1 MTVAGSAGTSVP
13 IPAGLAPRLF
23 VVGGGSGGVGKSLI
37 AANLAVYFAQLGR
50 SVVLVDA
57 DARGRGLHGSF
68 GVGAATA
75 GYALSS
81 PFGDALVDTGVQGLR
96 LLRFPHEASSFN
108 LALRGTRA
116 ERFLGRLRELS
127 TELVVADVGAGAT
140 PFALQ
145 LLAAADLPL
154 LVTAPE
160 PGSVEGLYRFLRT
173 AFRYRLKRVLAK
185 TDNRRRYGLGLL
197 AETSESGTPFELIA
211 SLARRDRSLH
221 QLAEDELRRMRFGHV
236 VSGTRHRADA
246 ELSSWMSSIVFAHYG
261 MSLEDFGTLEHD
273 DTVWIAARKQTPLL
287 VDNPAGK
294 ASRQIERLARRIL
307 LPIDPG
313 APSRSLP
320 IAPARPRSGNGP
332 SLYELLGVPRT
343 ANDEE
348 LRRAHRKLRD
358 VFGPDSLATHTI
370 LDASAVRAEVKRLD
384 EALDVLL
391 DPVRRRAYDV
401 SNFPAEVL
409 APSPKATVRVLDDQ
423 EQQRLADLLRT
434 IEARALVDGPTL
446 ANLREANGY
455 SVDEVCART
464 RIAKAILVALE
475 GDRFAELPAPVYL
488 RGFLAELARLYGADP
503 VRVQKSYLARPA
515 VMGTR
520 DPRERG

>member
-1 MTVAGSAGTSVP
+1 MSAGPLPSPTLP
-13 IPAGLAPRLF
+13 GGLAPRLF

-37 AANLAVYFAQLGR
+37 ASNLAVYFAQLGR

-57 DARGRGLHGSF
+57 DARGAGLHATF
-68 GVGAATA
+68 GLPA
-75 GYALSS
+75 SS
-81 PFGDALVDTGVQGLR
+81 STFTLAQPFADGLVDTAVQGLR
-96 LLRFPHEASSFN
+96 LLRFPHEVTTFA

-116 ERFLGRLRELS
+116 ERFLARLRELPA
-127 TELVVADVGAGAT
+127 ELVVVDVGAGAT
-140 PFALQ
+140 PFALH

-154 LVTAPE
+154 LVTAPD
-160 PGSVEGLYRFLRT
+160 PSSVEALYRFLR
-173 AFRYRLKRVLAK
+173 AAYRMRLKSVLAQ
-185 TDNRRRYGLGLL
+185 TENRRRYGLGLL
-197 AETSESGTPFELIA
+197 AELPGLPPPFEFVTTLQ
-211 SLARRDRSLH
+211 RRDRAL
-221 QLAEDELRRMRFGHV
+221 QALAEDELRSMRFGHV
-236 VSGTRHRADA
+236 ISGARHRADA

-261 MSLEDFGTLEHD
+261 MSLEDFGTIEHD
-273 DTVWIAARKQTPLL
+273 DTVWISARKQQPLL

-320 IAPARPRSGNGP
+320 IAPARPRGGGGP
-332 SLYELLGVPRT
+332 TLYELLGVPRT

-358 VFGPDSLATHTI
+358 VFGPESLAPHTI
-370 LDASAVRAEVKRLD
+370 LDQAAIRAEVKRLD
-384 EALDVLL
+384 DALDVLL

-401 SNFPAEVL
+401 STFPQELSQPL
-409 APSPKATVRVLDDQ
+409 ARPAVRVLDEA
-423 EQQRLADLLRT
+423 EQQRLAELLRA
-434 IEARALVDGPTL
+434 IEARALVDGATL
-446 ANLREANGY
+446 QQLREANGY
-455 SVDEVCART
+455 AIDDVCGRT

-475 GDRFAELPAPVYL
+475 EDRFRDLPAPVYL

-515 VMGTR
+515 VMGSREPR
-520 DPRERG
+520 DRG